1 MFSCPTDHSGK
12 SVVIFFFMFLVLWEA
27 FLGEY
32 GIRLMCSVPLRTWAL
47 IFGTNKNGDVL
58 GVCFFTPGKK

>member
-1 MFSCPTDHSGK
+1 M
-12 SVVIFFFMFLVLWEA
+12 VIIFFMFLVLWEA